1 MAKKKKKQSVKKVEE
16 QPVLPPQLPVSQ
28 LRWQGALKLLQN
40 RVFKIRSPQGHGTGF
55 HIGNFGNDGRL
66 YAIATAYHVVQ
77 PVHDWGEPIKIVH
90 AQTGREI
97 LLKEN
102 DRAILTYPNKDLAVI
117 LFTPPTDFTL
127 PSNQIDL
134 IPTGHYLNSGV
145 DVAWCGFPAIKN
157 DKLCFFHGYIS
168 CYLDQQGDY
177 LIDGVAINGVSGGPV
192 FYIDDQANMPKVA
205 GVITAYIANRAT
217 GETLPGL
224 SMITS
229 IAPCED
235 TIKSLRNLSEAKKE
249 AEEQKV
255 TESKTE
261 TPKEELGEGKSS
273 FRRASK

>member
-1 MAKKKKKQSVKKVEE
+1 MAKAKKQKSKLKKKEVAIQ
-16 QPVLPPQLPVSQ
+16 PPQLPVEKIA
-28 LRWQGALKLLQN
+28 WQGALKLLQN

-55 HIGNFGNDGRL
+55 HIGNFGIDDRL

-77 PVHDWGEPIKIVH
+77 SVHDWGDPIKVIH
-90 AQTGREI
+90 AETGKEI
-97 LLKEN
+97 LIKEN
-102 DRAILTYPNKDLAVI
+102 DRAIFTYPNKDLAVI
-117 LFTPPTDFTL
+117 VFVPPNDFIL
-127 PSNQIDL
+127 PNNEIDRIPSGNYL
-134 IPTGHYLNSGV
+134 ISGV

-192 FYIDDQANMPKVA
+192 FYIDNQTNTPKVA

-217 GETLPGL
+217 GEILPGL

-235 TIKSLRNLSEAKKE
+235 TIRNLANLKQAKKE
-249 AEEQKV
+249 ADEQKT
-255 TESKTE
+255 TEPKTDMIKDD
-261 TPKEELGEGKSS
+261 PKK
-273 FRRASK
+273 